1 MRHRPTIAFLL
12 AGLIALCACDAVRPA
27 ADATAATGANPEA
40 CRRCHGSADNA
51 APPHSV
57 HGLTATSEVA
67 VGAHQTHLRD
77 GPLHQA
83 ISCDECHVVPAV
95 VEAPG
100 HIDDGRAQVTFGGIA
115 SARGAQPAWDPAQAT
130 CATTYCHGA
139 FPGGAGVAPVWT
151 KVDGTQAAC
160 GTCHQM
166 GPRTGRHV
174 FQGHRTAGCGACHGG
189 TYSFLEADPAF
200 HVNGTV
206 DLGNRI
212 RSWDPVSRTCVGCH
226 GPAAW

>member
-115 SARGAQPAWDPAQAT
+115 HAGERNRSGIRRRRRAPRLTATARSPVAPGSPRCGRRWTAPRRPAGPVIRWARGRDAT
-130 CATTYCHGA
+130 SSRGIARR
-139 FPGGAGVAPVWT
+139 
-151 KVDGTQAAC
+151 AAVLA
-160 GTCHQM
+160 M
-166 GPRTGRHV
+166 EE
-174 FQGHRTAGCGACHGG
+174 RTA
-189 TYSFLEADPAF
+189 SSR
-200 HVNGTV
+200 
-206 DLGNRI
+206 RI
-212 RSWDPVSRTCVGCH
+212 PRST
-226 GPAAW
+226 